1 MYIKVVRRKCRILS
15 KEADYMSEQGD
26 GRCNDCGG
34 RDGLHFSDCVGEGSG
49 GSGGSRGGS
58 STLVAVIGLILGLVL
73 ETLLLSLFGVD
84 PSDCPGIILL
94 ILWAV
99 FSGIS
104 IAVVDSIVN

>member
-1 MYIKVVRRKCRILS
+1 MNVN
-15 KEADYMSEQGD
+15 KEADYMSEHGD

-73 ETLLLSLFGVD
+73 ETLLLSLFG
-84 PSDCPGIILL
+84 ILL